1 MRTLTT
7 LAFVVVSLTP
17 SFAPSLGLAQQ
28 SAPSQAQ
35 PASASERLRT
45 ELLLLLAD
53 VRSAAEVLSAQ
64 SSYDG
69 FMFKIGKIERRVSSI
84 RSKYQIPLRRGD
96 HKALG
101 APLSDACAALY
112 AAASDWKQVRLA
124 ANEVAGAQRAV
135 AQAAS
140 WEADFYQRQLQAARA
155 KQAEAQRLL
164 TDHTKTAL
172 ALVRVATKA
181 QEESKKVME
190 VHDDST
196 QG

>member
-35 PASASERLRT
+35 PPSASERLRK

-53 VRSAAEVLSAQ
+53 VRSAADVLGAQ

-69 FMFKIGKIERRVSSI
+69 FMFKIGKIEKRVSSI
-84 RSKYQIPLRRGD
+84 RSKYQIPLSRGD

-135 AQAAS
+135 AHAAS
-140 WEADFYQRQLQAARA
+140 WEVTFYQRQLQAAQA
-155 KQAEAQRLL
+155 KHADAQKRL
-164 TDHTKTAL
+164 TDHTVTAL
-172 ALVRVATKA
+172 ASVQTATRA
-181 QEESKKVME
+181 QDAQKK
-190 VHDDST
+190 
-196 QG
+196 QAIAAQK

>member
-7 LAFVVVSLTP
+7 LALVLLSL
-17 SFAPSLGLAQQ
+17 APSLGLAQQ
-28 SAPSQAQ
+28 SAPSQAR
-35 PASASERLRT
+35 AGAESERLRK

-53 VRSAAEVLSAQ
+53 VRSATEVLSAR

-69 FMFKIGKIERRVSSI
+69 FMFRIGKIEKRVSSI
-84 RSKYQIPLRRGD
+84 RSKYQIPLSRGD

-135 AQAAS
+135 TQAAP
-140 WEADFYQRQLQAARA
+140 WEVGFYQRQLQAAQV
-155 KQAEAQRLL
+155 KQADAQKRLS
-164 TDHTKTAL
+164 DHTVTAL
-172 ALVRVATKA
+172 ASVQAATRAQAVAA
-181 QEESKKVME
+181 QK
-190 VHDDST
+190 
-196 QG
+196 